1 MRRLVILLAM
11 ASSVA
16 ACHKF
21 GVRDPD
27 PYRPG
32 NTTSIVGNWVLDTP
46 ADSTAFMGAR
56 RVDLML
62 DSTSFVIT
70 AQYPTNGPVV
80 IRGSAARTE
89 AGELVLTP
97 TSSTAST
104 DRSRALVFA
113 AGEPITFLA
122 SASGGTLIF
131 SPPLRGYA
139 IPSSVWHR
147 REAAEAAGAVVTD
160 SVP

>member
-1 MRRLVILLAM
+1 MLAAM
-11 ASSVA
+11 ASVA
-16 ACHKF
+16 ACNKI
-21 GVRDPD
+21 GVREPE

-32 NTTSIVGNWVLDTP
+32 NTTSIVGTWLLETP
-46 ADSTAFMGAR
+46 TDSTAFMGAR
-56 RVDLML
+56 RVVLEL

-70 AQYPTNGPVV
+70 AHYPTNGPVV

-104 DRSRALVFA
+104 DRSRALVFQ
-113 AGEPITFLA
+113 AGQPITFLA

-139 IPSSVWHR
+139 IPSSIWHR
-147 REAAEAAGAVVTD
+147 REAAEAAGEVVTD

>member
-1 MRRLVILLAM
+1 MRKLVILLTTA
-11 ASSVA
+11 ASVA
-16 ACHKF
+16 ACNKI
-21 GVRDPD
+21 GVREPE

-32 NTTSIVGNWVLDTP
+32 NTTSILGSWVLGTP

-56 RVDLML
+56 RVELML

-80 IRGSAARTE
+80 IRGSAARTP

-97 TSSTAST
+97 SSSTAST

-113 AGEPITFLA
+113 ANQPITFLA

-139 IPSSVWHR
+139 VPSSVWHR
-147 REAAEAAGAVVTD
+147 REAAEAAGEVVTD
-160 SVP
+160 STP